1 MRAHLRGRDVLRVIV
16 VMHGVHL
23 ALAWPLM
30 HGAGALP
37 GLGLPGFAWALLAS
51 RAVGVGLHA
60 WLWRER
66 LGLAPRA
73 ADWWRLPR
81 AELAAVLAIGAPGAA
96 ENILY
101 RGAFLVSVAAV
112 GTLGTAAVAAH
123 AYASQITYVVLLAG
137 LAIGLA
143 VEIVLGHQIG
153 AGQLRAGDRL
163 VRLWLRRGLLVS
175 LLAAGVAALAG
186 PAWLGLFTR
195 DASIVAQAAQ
205 LLWWTVLLEPGRTC
219 NLVLV
224 NALRAAG
231 DARFPALAGALSMV
245 VVLAGGSW
253 WLGVHLGLGL
263 AGIWLAYAADEWLRG
278 LVLAW
283 RWRSRGW
290 LPAARA
296 SHRRLRALARAC

>member
-1 MRAHLRGRDVLRVIV
+1 
-16 VMHGVHL
+16 
-23 ALAWPLM
+23 
-30 HGAGALP
+30 
-37 GLGLPGFAWALLAS
+37 
-51 RAVGVGLHA
+51 
-60 WLWRER
+60 
-66 LGLAPRA
+66 
-73 ADWWRLPR
+73 
-81 AELAAVLAIGAPGAA
+81 VLAIGAPGAA